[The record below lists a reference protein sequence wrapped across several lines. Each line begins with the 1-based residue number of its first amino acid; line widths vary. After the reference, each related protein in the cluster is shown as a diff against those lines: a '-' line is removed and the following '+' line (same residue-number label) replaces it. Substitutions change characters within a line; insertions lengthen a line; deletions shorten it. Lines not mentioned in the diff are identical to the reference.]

1 MIKASNKHPPYKS
14 KPMTLSFLKQT
25 PKASTRKIHGSE
37 QVEQPTDANLHAPCA
52 DVELLYHGAC
62 YLW

>member
-1 MIKASNKHPPYKS
+1 
-14 KPMTLSFLKQT
+14 MTLSFLKQT